1 MDKYFE
7 ALAEYDDWEH
17 AMSQIAKKRARE
29 LYKDFTE
36 NNIGFVEWKTSWEIN
51 TFRYVL
57 KKIQVILHHL
67 GIIMD
72 WDTEGD
78 IEVDDDDET
87 MLVAGIFL
95 LSKSECDSPEIDTD
109 SECDEESE
117 SESDDPVAEK

>member
-7 ALAEYDDWEH
+7 ALAEYDEWEH
-17 AMSQIAKKRARE
+17 KLTQKAKATARE
-29 LYKDFTE
+29 WYKDFTE
-36 NNIGFVEWKTSWEIN
+36 SDIGFVEWKTSWEIN

-57 KKIQVILHHL
+57 KKIQIILHHL

-87 MLVAGIFL
+87 MLVAGIYL
-95 LSKSECDSPEIDTD
+95 ISKSECHSPEV
-109 SECDEESE
+109 ESE
-117 SESDDPVAEK
+117 VESVDSDPSA

>member
-7 ALAEYDDWEH
+7 ALAKYDEWEH
-17 AMSQIAKKRARE
+17 EMTQKAKATARHWF
-29 LYKDFTE
+29 KDYTE
-36 NNIGFVEWKTSWEIN
+36 NNIGFVQWKTSWEIN

-95 LSKSECDSPEIDTD
+95 LSKSECGSPDSDTETT

-117 SESDDPVAEK
+117 REETDPIA

>member
-1 MDKYFE
+1 MEAYFG
-7 ALAEYDDWEH
+7 ALAEYDTWEH
-17 AMSQIAKKRARE
+17 AMNQIAKKTARE
-29 LYKDFTE
+29 WYKDYTE

-57 KKIQVILHHL
+57 KKIQIILHHL

-87 MLVAGIFL
+87 MLVAGVFL
-95 LSKSECDSPEIDTD
+95 LSKSECASPVLE
-109 SECDEESE
+109 SPEESE
-117 SESDDPVAEK
+117 REETDPVA